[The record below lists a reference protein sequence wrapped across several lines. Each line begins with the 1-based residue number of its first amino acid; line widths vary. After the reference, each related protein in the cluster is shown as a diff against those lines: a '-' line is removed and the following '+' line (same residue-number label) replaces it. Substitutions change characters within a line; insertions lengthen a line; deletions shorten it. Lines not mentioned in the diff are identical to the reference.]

1 MYRRPRLPLDQVA
14 IAMLVGVASGYFLFK
29 QPLDEYWRAQ
39 GRREEGGP
47 VGGGEKQGQGDADPS
62 YTFLFRS
69 QLAPAST
76 RSRVMAFTQARRV
89 LILAAFLAAMVA
101 VAFAGD
107 DDNNRGDSWKPKSF
121 TSALVGANEIPK
133 NNSEAARN
141 AVGDKRGTVDMKL
154 DIHKSNGEPVFVAYS
169 VKT

>member
-1 MYRRPRLPLDQVA
+1 
-14 IAMLVGVASGYFLFK
+14 
-29 QPLDEYWRAQ
+29 
-39 GRREEGGP
+39 
-47 VGGGEKQGQGDADPS
+47 
-62 YTFLFRS
+62 
-69 QLAPAST
+69 
-76 RSRVMAFTQARRV
+76 
-89 LILAAFLAAMVA
+89 AFLAAMVA

-154 DIHKSNGEPVFVAYS
+154 DIH
-169 VKT
+169 